1 MLKPTRLIIGLLLV
15 AVIALAFG
23 GGFMFGASTHTR
35 SSGPLDVVGQAW
47 NIIFTDYV
55 DQSRLNSDNLSRA
68 AIRGIVDALDDPYT
82 SYLEPEHYQLGLT
95 NLEGEFQGIGAY
107 VTARDKQIVIIAP
120 IAGSPADK
128 AGIRAGDV
136 ILKINGEPVVGM
148 SLAEAIIKIRGPRG
162 TPVKL
167 TVLHE
172 GAAGPVDI
180 EIVRASIEVPS
191 VRFEMRG
198 DIAVINIIQFSERT
212 ESELAPV
219 IQELKDKSARG
230 IVLDLRNNPGGLLD
244 TVVKVASHFISRGV
258 VVAVRSNQG
267 KMATLDIVKGE
278 AVTDLPMVVLVNH
291 ASASGSEVLAGALQ
305 DHDRALVAGNVTYGK
320 GSVNVLRR
328 LDDGS
333 GLYITT
339 ARWLT
344 PGGRLI
350 EGQGIQPDIKLDLT
364 GEDALQWALDYLA
377 GKK

>member
-1 MLKPTRLIIGLLLV
+1 M
-15 AVIALAFG
+15 
-23 GGFMFGASTHTR
+23 
-35 SSGPLDVVGQAW
+35 
-47 NIIFTDYV
+47 
-55 DQSRLNSDNLSRA
+55 
-68 AIRGIVDALDDPYT
+68 
-82 SYLEPEHYQLGLT
+82 
-95 NLEGEFQGIGAY
+95 
-107 VTARDKQIVIIAP
+107 
-120 IAGSPADK
+120 
-128 AGIRAGDV
+128 
-136 ILKINGEPVVGM
+136 
-148 SLAEAIIKIRGPRG
+148 
-162 TPVKL
+162 
-167 TVLHE
+167 
-172 GAAGPVDI
+172 DI

-212 ESELAPV
+212 ESELVPV

-244 TVVKVASHFISRGV
+244 TVVKVASHFISQGV

-267 KMATLDIVKGE
+267 QTATLDIVKGE